1 MFVRIA
7 STKSGT
13 EALNY
18 VHTILRRSEY
28 FILLTAIVFNKHNF
42 ECLSHNY
49 WKKPQQNL
57 EFPKY
62 HIGNPPPTIQET
74 FGEQGR
80 NCPGVCNTPPS
91 LYLIGYICTIPLGVG
106 QTRKFSKYLSV
117 SD

>member
-80 NCPGVCNTPPS
+80 NCPGVCNTPPVS
-91 LYLIGYICTIPLGVG
+91 ISSGISVQFRWALGKPANF
-106 QTRKFSKYLSV
+106 QNI
-117 SD
+117 